1 MGWSQ
6 EKKAVPSP
14 DSSCVAPP
22 GGTAEVEA
30 VLEALAE
37 LRGALV
43 GAAGGPSRAAAPGP
57 SRRCDLAAFSKH
69 FKISIFAIFGGL
81 VVGCLEADFCKK
93 ICVLQHFSSSTRF
106 DKLCTILYR
115 SKHNIPQQIGV
126 KNLRI
131 W

>member
-1 MGWSQ
+1 M
-6 EKKAVPSP
+6 EKRVGGLVAKKRKGAPP
-14 DSSCVAPP
+14 PAPSCVAPP

-106 DKLCTILYR
+106 AHLCTAQNSIF
-115 SKHNIPQQIGV
+115 
-126 KNLRI
+126 
-131 W
+131 